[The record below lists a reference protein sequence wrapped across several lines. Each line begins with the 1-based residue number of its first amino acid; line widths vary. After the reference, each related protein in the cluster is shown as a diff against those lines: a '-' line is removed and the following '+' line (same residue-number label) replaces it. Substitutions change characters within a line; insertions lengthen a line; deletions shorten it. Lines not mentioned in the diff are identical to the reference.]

1 MLLWSKCRSTNVNR
15 KGSCPCCERH
25 FIVDSCLNVLLLHNV
40 LEQVADC
47 SGDSDCLTEVD
58 LQDLRSLYD
67 SIINCSV
74 TPEQVSTCSS
84 NHKLERLLTK
94 YKDELAGK
102 FRTAQL

>member
-1 MLLWSKCRSTNVNR
+1 MLTGKAVARAVR
-15 KGSCPCCERH
+15 GH

-94 YKDELAGK
+94 YKDELAGGK